1 MTTGELPGSA
11 PDGKTNS
18 PVTAP
23 NTAVARRIQAVR
35 IPERALALVIGLLV
49 VLCLD
54 TEQLTVIPLLNTIT
68 TAFSLTPVQS
78 AWVLSATGIAAA
90 ASVPVLSRLAD
101 LAGMRRMMIFTTLVV
116 VVGNVVCVFAPNFAA
131 LLVGRVIVGFNA
143 GLPIY
148 YAILRGRS
156 RTGEE
161 SDRYSGAM
169 TFAIGLAISGS
180 YLLGGAVISLGGN
193 VRTVFLVL
201 LSLSVLLFAMVWLF
215 VEDIPTRTR
224 VPLDYVGAL
233 LLGAGL
239 TLLVYSIG
247 NANTWGWGSGKLLSL
262 VTVSVL
268 LLVVWAVWELRY
280 SHPLF
285 DLRVIKRRDVWPA
298 FTIAGIV
305 AILGIN
311 GALAISNYVQTP
323 SAAGYGL
330 DATVLKAGIYLLPC
344 GLTIAFGGSVVGL
357 VIGRFG
363 QRATSIAGGAVAV
376 IAFLWFSQSSGTSYE
391 FLIFSF
397 MIGAAYSL
405 SYTAS
410 TAAYLRA
417 ARPGEQGMLTG
428 AARAASVAIG
438 ALGPPI
444 ITSLLTASHAPGLPV
459 PARENYSHVWLF
471 LAGAALVML
480 VVGLLV
486 REARFDQRAVTGTE
500 WLDGSTN
507 SQR

>member
-1 MTTGELPGSA
+1 MSA
-11 PDGKTNS
+11 VS
-18 PVTAP
+18 
-23 NTAVARRIQAVR
+23 RRVQAVG
-35 IPERALALVIGLLV
+35 ISERGLALTIGLLI

-54 TEQLTVIPLLNTIT
+54 TEQLTVIPLLKEIAATF
-68 TAFSLTPVQS
+68 ALTPAQS

-101 LAGMRRMMIFTTLVV
+101 LFGMRRMLLLTTVMV
-116 VVGNVVCVFAPNFAA
+116 VVGNVVCVCAQNFEV
-131 LLVGRVIVGFNA
+131 LLTGRAIVGFNA

-156 RTGEE
+156 RSGQE
-161 SDRYSGAM
+161 SDGYSGGM

-180 YLLGGAVISLGGN
+180 YLMGGAVIELGGG
-193 VRTVFLVL
+193 VRTVFGLIL
-201 LSLSVLLFAMVWLF
+201 ILSLLLLALIWLF

-233 LLGAGL
+233 LLAAGL

-247 NANTWGWGSGKLLSL
+247 KANEWGWDSGKLLSL
-262 VTVSVL
+262 LAISVL
-268 LLVVWAVWELRY
+268 LLTGWAAWELR
-280 SHPLF
+280 HRQPLF

-298 FTIAGIV
+298 FVIAGV
-305 AILGIN
+305 VSILGIN

-330 DATVLKAGIYLLPC
+330 DATVLMAGVYLLPC
-344 GLTIAFGGSVVGL
+344 GLTIAFGGGVVGL

-363 QRATSIAGGAVAV
+363 QRTTSLTGAAVAV
-376 IAFLWFSQSSGTSYE
+376 IAFLWFSEVSGRSYQFFILS
-391 FLIFSF
+391 FLI
-397 MIGAAYSL
+397 GASYAL

-428 AARAASVAIG
+428 AARAASTAIG

-444 ITSLLTASHAPGLPV
+444 ITALLTASHAPGLPL
-459 PARENYSHVWLF
+459 PARENYDNVWLF
-471 LAGAALVML
+471 LAAVAFVML
-480 VVGLLV
+480 LVGLLV
-486 REARFDQRAVTGTE
+486 REARFDQRAADNTE
-500 WLDGSTN
+500 WIDGSAP
-507 SQR
+507 SQH